1 MSRARVVS
9 GDPVGGAAPDDET
22 KYARTRGRI
31 LDAAAYVLS
40 RKGYAGTRLS
50 DVAERVDIQ
59 TPAIYYYFASRDDL
73 IEEVMA
79 SGLADMRVHLQA
91 TLQALPPGTPAI
103 ERILVAAETH
113 LRHEL
118 EISDYTTASIRNRGQ
133 IPSRL
138 RARADREE
146 DSYGALW
153 RQLFDEA
160 ACTGQLR
167 SDVDCWCSA
176 PSTGRPSGGTHAER
190 RCTPSWPTPSGS
202 SGVRS
207 NRAGPTR
214 PVAAD
219 GERGP
224 GCPHALSVFDFM
236 LN

>member
-1 MSRARVVS
+1 MSPARVVS

-91 TLQALPPGTPAI
+91 TLQALPPGTPAL
-103 ERILVAAETH
+103 EKILVAAETH

-146 DSYGALW
+146 DNYGALW

-160 ACTGQLR
+160 ARTGQLR
-167 SDVDCWCSA
+167 SDVDPRISQMLVLGALNWAAEWWDPRRTPLHAIVADAQRLIRGALEPSGTDA
-176 PSTGRPSGGTHAER
+176 PSRGRR
-190 RCTPSWPTPSGS
+190 
-202 SGVRS
+202 
-207 NRAGPTR
+207 
-214 PVAAD
+214 
-219 GERGP
+219 
-224 GCPHALSVFDFM
+224 
-236 LN
+236 

>member
-1 MSRARVVS
+1 MSPARVVS
-9 GDPVGGAAPDDET
+9 EDPVGVVTPDDET

-91 TLQALPPGTPAI
+91 TLQALPPGTPAL
-103 ERILVAAETH
+103 EKILVAAETH

-138 RARADREE
+138 RIRADREE

-160 ACTGQLR
+160 ACAGELR
-167 SDVDCWCSA
+167 SDVDPRISQMLVLGALNWA
-176 PSTGRPSGGTHAER
+176 AEWWDPRRTPLHAIVADAQRLIRGALEPSGTDAPGRGR
-190 RCTPSWPTPSGS
+190 R
-202 SGVRS
+202 
-207 NRAGPTR
+207 
-214 PVAAD
+214 
-219 GERGP
+219 
-224 GCPHALSVFDFM
+224 
-236 LN
+236 